1 MANVIDKRPK
11 HGCARCVWWQQIG
24 HHEMGRCAVHREQ
37 TYYKHAACDEYEL
50 DFHVDDYISIGL

>member
-11 HGCARCVWWQQIG
+11 HGCARCVWWLQLG
-24 HHEMGRCAVHREQ
+24 YHEMGHCAAHREP
-37 TYYKHAACDEYEL
+37 THYKHAACDEYEL